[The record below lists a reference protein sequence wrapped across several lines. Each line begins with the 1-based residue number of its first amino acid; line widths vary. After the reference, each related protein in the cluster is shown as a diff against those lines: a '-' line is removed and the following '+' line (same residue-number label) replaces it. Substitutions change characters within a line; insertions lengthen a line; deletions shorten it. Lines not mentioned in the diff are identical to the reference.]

1 MIGQSL
7 NFYCETQNGFRLLH
21 SEIGNDQSTSQK
33 TITQEIGFRL
43 LHSEIGN
50 DPGRQHDEQQ
60 HDEQV
65 FVSFTRR

>member
-50 DPGRQHDEQQ
+50 DQTAKK
-60 HDEQV
+60 
-65 FVSFTRR
+65 F